1 MDYSEKILDLFS
13 GDISEEDKNKLI
25 QELENNEDLQAD
37 FRLQKEILHAI
48 EQGDDDTLDFR
59 SQLKEIGNEF
69 IQEKRGRFRIRP
81 AYWLAAASVISIL
94 TVSTFLGLFRN
105 DPYMG
110 DQLFMEYYQPY
121 GVDIKVR
128 GEQHY
133 SALDRAISLYQA
145 GNMASALNEFN
156 RLELENSELSGFFSA
171 LCQIELGNIESAE
184 KELESIS
191 QKAIF
196 YADHI
201 NWYLSLCYLKQ
212 EEISKAKAK
221 FEDLSKGDNMYS
233 QRASE
238 ILKKL
243 N

>member
-1 MDYSEKILDLFS
+1 MDYSEKILDFFS
-13 GDISEEDKNKLI
+13 GDISEKDRNLLI

-69 IQEKRGRFRIRP
+69 IQEKRGKFHIRP

-128 GEQHY
+128 GEHHY

-145 GNMASALNEFN
+145 GNMASALSEFE

-171 LCQIELGNIESAE
+171 LCQIELGNIKPAE

-191 QKAIF
+191 KKAIF

-221 FEDLSKGDNMYS
+221 LEDLSKGDNTYS